1 MQNEIDKDKFRE
13 EEVMFDKYANA
24 EEIYGEF

>member
-13 EEVMFDKYANA
+13 EEVMFDKYEI
-24 EEIYGEF
+24 EEGF